1 MKKMN
6 LLKSLVLP
14 LCLGLLAFG
23 INAFAAIS
31 LGFGV
36 HIIFGSVV
44 LLIASR
50 YVSAIACLVIGA
62 VGAAGTVVIWGHFWA
77 MPSLIGEAVLVY
89 YFINKQKYDI
99 NLSTFILS
107 YWYLPAPIIGFLFY
121 NINLDVSHE
130 QSAAIVLK
138 QSSNGFINIF
148 LANFLVL
155 AAGAF
160 RKRVAN
166 LNITLTVSESL
177 ISILG
182 VSILVP
188 SVAVVSIWINLSYS
202 ESLDGYKL
210 EANKASSIVAKA
222 IDREMTSPRIV
233 DLGPIYNYSS
243 QDEETSLNSL
253 DGKYSQIVQ
262 FNDKADILIQVG
274 FESGSEDS
282 QDLVEFYFR
291 NSHIDQGKTNPGV
304 FLFQEKIITVI
315 SDESPNQFFLLV
327 WNENYV
333 HDHLKSLEQVFNV
346 LLRSDA
352 IKFDLIINDQ
362 EFVTREIYETIAQNL
377 GNSAV
382 IDGWTG
388 ARIVEVTNSAYSDFV
403 SLCASI
409 PLKGLTD
416 RYYNILKNLF
426 FVIYFSTLLISL
438 IGHVLINGFLG
449 RLRTPLVAIVDSG
462 RFFNNVY
469 LDLEKSFLYEFREA
483 GYLLQKFTKIN
494 NTRTEQQNRIANDL
508 TQLID
513 TANAPIFGIDAQGR
527 VNEWN
532 QTAERI
538 TGFTK
543 DQVMGKDLVAE
554 YITDDYKEAVKEVL
568 DKALEGEQTA
578 NYEFPLFTSTGN
590 RVDVLLNSTTRR
602 DASGAIVGVV
612 GVGQDITELKKSQ
625 EQVIHASKL
634 ATLGE
639 MATGVAHELNQPL
652 NVIRLAAAN
661 ISLRSSAGKLN
672 TDYLNEKVERIGEQT
687 ERAANIIDHMR
698 MFGRKTTEKP
708 EMVEIHM
715 VLHSALDMISEQLKL
730 SGIKIVKNFE
740 RSPEMLVKVHPI
752 LLEQVV
758 LNLITNARDAL
769 SDNKAEYPS
778 ICLESYELDDHVCF
792 RIIDNG
798 GGIPVEIIDRVFEP
812 FFTTKEIGKGT
823 GLGLSVSYGIIRDFG
838 GTMMATNTIDGAA
851 FEVRLPMIKGTL
863 DASIIC

>member
-107 YWYLPAPIIGFLFY
+107 YWFLPAPIIGFLFY

-130 QSAAIVLK
+130 QSVAIVLK

-494 NTRTEQQNRIANDL
+494 NTRTADRQ
-508 TQLID
+508 
-513 TANAPIFGIDAQGR
+513 
-527 VNEWN
+527 
-532 QTAERI
+532 
-538 TGFTK
+538 
-543 DQVMGKDLVAE
+543 
-554 YITDDYKEAVKEVL
+554 
-568 DKALEGEQTA
+568 
-578 NYEFPLFTSTGN
+578 
-590 RVDVLLNSTTRR
+590 
-602 DASGAIVGVV
+602 
-612 GVGQDITELKKSQ
+612 
-625 EQVIHASKL
+625 
-634 ATLGE
+634 
-639 MATGVAHELNQPL
+639 
-652 NVIRLAAAN
+652 
-661 ISLRSSAGKLN
+661 RSDPA
-672 TDYLNEKVERIGEQT
+672 DRH
-687 ERAANIIDHMR
+687 R
-698 MFGRKTTEKP
+698 
-708 EMVEIHM
+708 
-715 VLHSALDMISEQLKL
+715 
-730 SGIKIVKNFE
+730 E
-740 RSPEMLVKVHPI
+740 RSDL
-752 LLEQVV
+752 
-758 LNLITNARDAL
+758 RDRRAG
-769 SDNKAEYPS
+769 P
-778 ICLESYELDDHVCF
+778 
-792 RIIDNG
+792 RQ
-798 GGIPVEIIDRVFEP
+798 
-812 FFTTKEIGKGT
+812 
-823 GLGLSVSYGIIRDFG
+823 
-838 GTMMATNTIDGAA
+838 
-851 FEVRLPMIKGTL
+851 
-863 DASIIC
+863 